1 MTVLCGGKSMM
12 LAPLTPYDIDLLHSA
27 DVLGH
32 CVLRSSEEML
42 EFMYEDIKLTLYRN
56 GNLMFYHYTDI
67 EHGYKIA
74 DMVLGMLTT

>member
-1 MTVLCGGKSMM
+1 MM
-12 LAPLTPYDIDLLHSA
+12 LAPLAPYDIDLSRSA
-27 DVLGH
+27 DVLGL

-42 EFMYEDIKLTLYRN
+42 EFMYEDIRLTLYRN

-67 EHGYKIA
+67 EQGYMIA

>member
-1 MTVLCGGKSMM
+1 MM
-12 LAPLTPYDIDLLHSA
+12 LAPLTPYDIDLLRSA
-27 DVLGH
+27 DVLDH

-42 EFMYEDIKLTLYRN
+42 EFMYEDIRITLYRN

-67 EHGYKIA
+67 EQGYMIA